1 MKKLF
6 LGLLFGL
13 VSLTVFA
20 EKIDGPANIRT
31 EPKGEV
37 RFSLNDQVVVECTE
51 IKKDWY
57 EILVTIKLTEQQYN
71 TYPLIFKKGT
81 KLFDMQDNEIGE
93 TLVDLRVGSKM
104 TAGGAPGVPKWYA
117 SELHGYTYKSN
128 IRPESI
134 VEPVLKDLIKE
145 NKSNLTIDNFK
156 NHMSEFHYTDGL
168 EIPNYGNLTTYM
180 IYENAIDDPSP
191 LDRIRLVFEDNKLIA
206 IIHSRELDLF
216 DFKTYEIA
224 RGRKLTIIK
233 QFSDIERADFIEK
246 NKQAY
251 WGID

>member
-1 MKKLF
+1 MKKHF
-6 LGLLFGL
+6 LGFLVGL
-13 VSLTVFA
+13 ISLSVFA

-31 EPKGEV
+31 EPKGELS
-37 RFSLNDQVVVECTE
+37 FSLYDKVEIECTE
-51 IKKDWY
+51 IKNDWY
-57 EILVTIKLTEQQYN
+57 EISVTIKLTEVQYN
-71 TYPLIFKKGT
+71 TNPLIFEKGT
-81 KLFDMQDNEIGE
+81 KLYDMQGNEIGE

-117 SELHGYTYKSN
+117 SELYGFTFKSN

-134 VEPVLKDLIKE
+134 VEPVLTDLIKS
-145 NKSNLTIDNFK
+145 NKSNLTLVVFK
-156 NHMSEFHYTDGL
+156 NHMIEFQYTDGL
-168 EIPNYGNLTTYM
+168 DIPDYDNLKTYM

-191 LDRIRLVFEDNKLIA
+191 LDRIRLVFENDKLIA
-206 IIHSRELDLF
+206 IIHSREINMP
-216 DFKTYEIA
+216 DFKTYEIE

-233 QFSDIERADFIEK
+233 QFNDKERADFIEK